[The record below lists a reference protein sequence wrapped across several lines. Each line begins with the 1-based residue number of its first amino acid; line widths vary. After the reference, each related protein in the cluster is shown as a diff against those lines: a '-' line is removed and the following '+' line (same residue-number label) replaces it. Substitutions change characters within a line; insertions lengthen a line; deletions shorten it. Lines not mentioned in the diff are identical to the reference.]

1 MEKHMLNLRWNLFKE
16 VNVME
21 EKIKNVFAIAGIILG
36 IAFCIFL
43 LNVVESRENEKAKEE
58 GRNTLIYASNGE
70 KYYK

>member
-1 MEKHMLNLRWNLFKE
+1 
-16 VNVME
+16 ME
-21 EKIKNVFAIAGIILG
+21 EKIKNTFVVMGIILG

>member
-1 MEKHMLNLRWNLFKE
+1 
-16 VNVME
+16 ME
-21 EKIKNVFAIAGIILG
+21 EKIKNIFVVMGIILG

-70 KYYK
+70 KYHK

>member
-1 MEKHMLNLRWNLFKE
+1 
-16 VNVME
+16 ME
-21 EKIKNVFAIAGIILG
+21 ERNKNIFVVMGIILG

>member
-1 MEKHMLNLRWNLFKE
+1 
-16 VNVME
+16 ME
-21 EKIKNVFAIAGIILG
+21 ERTKNIFAIMGVVLG

-70 KYYK
+70 RYYK

>member
-1 MEKHMLNLRWNLFKE
+1 
-16 VNVME
+16 ME
-21 EKIKNVFAIAGIILG
+21 EKIKNIFVVMEIILG

-43 LNVVESRENEKAKEE
+43 LNLVESRENEKAKEE

>member
-1 MEKHMLNLRWNLFKE
+1 
-16 VNVME
+16 ME
-21 EKIKNVFAIAGIILG
+21 EKIKNIFVVMGIILG
-36 IAFCIFL
+36 IVFCIFL

>member
-1 MEKHMLNLRWNLFKE
+1 
-16 VNVME
+16 ME
-21 EKIKNVFAIAGIILG
+21 EKIKNVFATMGIILG

-70 KYYK
+70 RYYK

>member
-1 MEKHMLNLRWNLFKE
+1 
-16 VNVME
+16 ME

-70 KYYK
+70 RYYK

>member
-1 MEKHMLNLRWNLFKE
+1 
-16 VNVME
+16 ME
-21 EKIKNVFAIAGIILG
+21 ERIKNIFAIMGVVLG

-70 KYYK
+70 RYYK

>member
-1 MEKHMLNLRWNLFKE
+1 
-16 VNVME
+16 ME
-21 EKIKNVFAIAGIILG
+21 EKIKNIFVIMGIILG

>member
-1 MEKHMLNLRWNLFKE
+1 
-16 VNVME
+16 ME
-21 EKIKNVFAIAGIILG
+21 EKIKNIFATMVVILG

-43 LNVVESRENEKAKEE
+43 LNIVEIRENEKAKEE

>member
-1 MEKHMLNLRWNLFKE
+1 
-16 VNVME
+16 ME
-21 EKIKNVFAIAGIILG
+21 EKIKNVFAVMGVILG

-43 LNVVESRENEKAKEE
+43 LNVVESRENQKAKEE

>member
-1 MEKHMLNLRWNLFKE
+1 
-16 VNVME
+16 ME
-21 EKIKNVFAIAGIILG
+21 EKIKNIFAIMGIILG

-70 KYYK
+70 RYYK

>member
-1 MEKHMLNLRWNLFKE
+1 
-16 VNVME
+16 ME
-21 EKIKNVFAIAGIILG
+21 EKIKNIFVVMGIILG
-36 IAFCIFL
+36 ISFCIFL

>member
-1 MEKHMLNLRWNLFKE
+1 
-16 VNVME
+16 ME
-21 EKIKNVFAIAGIILG
+21 EKIKNIFVVMGIILG

-43 LNVVESRENEKAKEE
+43 LNLVESRENEKAKEE

>member
-1 MEKHMLNLRWNLFKE
+1 
-16 VNVME
+16 ME
-21 EKIKNVFAIAGIILG
+21 EKIKNIFVVMGIILG

-43 LNVVESRENEKAKEE
+43 LNGVESRENEKAKEE

>member
-1 MEKHMLNLRWNLFKE
+1 
-16 VNVME
+16 ME
-21 EKIKNVFAIAGIILG
+21 EKIKNVFAAMGVILG

-70 KYYK
+70 RYYK